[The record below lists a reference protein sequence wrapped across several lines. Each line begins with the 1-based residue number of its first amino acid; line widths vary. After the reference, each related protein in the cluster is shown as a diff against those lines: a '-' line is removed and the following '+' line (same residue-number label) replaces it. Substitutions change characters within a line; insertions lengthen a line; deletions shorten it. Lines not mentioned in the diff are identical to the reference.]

1 MEGDKRMKPKIDRAC
16 ASFRFLGIGMLAV
29 AAILAAHA
37 AAAPRGSDMKVN
49 AKVKAPDIIAV
60 RVRHDMCPL
69 CKELDPK
76 FPKIIRNANDESV
89 LFVTLD
95 LTDETTQQQAA
106 LTVGALG
113 IEGVWTGDL
122 SKLGS
127 VTFVDGKTKRIIS
140 SVQTVDATEIEAA
153 LRRVVDSSRR

>member
-1 MEGDKRMKPKIDRAC
+1 MKTKIDHTC
-16 ASFRFLGIGMLAV
+16 AWFRLIGFGILALTAV
-29 AAILAAHA
+29 LAAHS
-37 AAAPRGSDMKVN
+37 AAAPKGSDMKVT
-49 AKVKAPDIIAV
+49 AKVEAPAIIAV

-69 CKELDPK
+69 CKGLDPK
-76 FPKIIRNANDESV
+76 FPEIIRNANDESV

-113 IEGVWTGDL
+113 IESVWTGDL

-127 VTFVDGKTKRIIS
+127 VTFVDGSSKRIIS
-140 SVQTVDATEIEAA
+140 SVQTVDARKIEAA
-153 LRRVVDSSRR
+153 LRKVVNSSRG

>member
-1 MEGDKRMKPKIDRAC
+1 MKTKIDHAC
-16 ASFRFLGIGMLAV
+16 AWLRFLGFGILAV

-76 FPKIIRNANDESV
+76 FPEIIRNANDESV

-95 LTDETTQQQAA
+95 LTDQTTQQQAA

-113 IEGVWTGDL
+113 IESVWTGDL

-127 VTFVDGKTKRIIS
+127 VTFVDGKSKRIIS
-140 SVQTVDATEIEAA
+140 SVQTMDTEKIEAA
-153 LRRVVDSSRR
+153 LREAVDSLRG